1 MNGME
6 HLQADPPLNA
16 AQLSLVAHL
25 THVQV
30 EAIDNALAMHCTSS
44 WRKVSLVVGSALEQV
59 QLAGVPDVFFAQRV
73 KEHVA
78 RGKLEARG
86 DLARMHYS
94 EVRVPIGSGA
104 NAT

>member
-1 MNGME
+1 ME

-25 THVQV
+25 TQVQV
-30 EAIDNALAMHCTSS
+30 EAIDNAIAMHCTSS
-44 WRKVSLVVGSALEQV
+44 WRKVSLVIGSAMEQV
-59 QLAGVPDVFFAQRV
+59 QLPGVPDVFFAQRV

-86 DLARMHYS
+86 NLARMRHS
-94 EVRVPIGSGA
+94 EVRVPIGSGT